1 MNAPGPMLPL
11 TQVIREPSDL
21 NSSSYASMFYVSN
34 SFLVRASVSA
44 AVAGR
49 LSRSPHRYRNRIC
62 RGRSGP
68 VNGASETVNAS
79 EEEDRKRPGHGQN
92 VANDPLRN
100 SSRCTSAQETEDLV
114 SFIELSLASVTSI
127 TLNKL
132 ISSLEKGVRGACSS
146 FSRSS
151 ASTD

>member
-1 MNAPGPMLPL
+1 
-11 TQVIREPSDL
+11 
-21 NSSSYASMFYVSN
+21 MFYVSN

-132 ISSLEKGVRGACSS
+132 ISSLENGVRGACSS